1 MENAYRPEAWHELY
15 VMLGGSSAALAG
27 LLFVAMSIHLDDV
40 LKVPFLRTFARNNTI
55 AMIVLVVR
63 ASAILTPQS
72 HVMLAVELI
81 FLDGFGVVMASTVL
95 IWGSRHMPRGRKLR
109 AAATVLCSVLG
120 AAGAVSLVTEAGG
133 GMYVITAAYL
143 ILFCVII
150 SSAWALMTGVYQAD
164 QRSKRR

>member
-15 VMLGGSSAALAG
+15 VMLGGSAAALAG

-63 ASAILTPQS
+63 AAAILMPQS
-72 HVMLAVELI
+72 HLMLAVELI
-81 FLDGFGVVMASTVL
+81 LIDAFGVVMVSTVL
-95 IWGSRHMPRGRKLR
+95 VRDSRQMPHGRKLR
-109 AAATVLCSVLG
+109 AAAVALSNVLG
-120 AAGAVSLVTEAGG
+120 VAGAVSLVAETGG

-143 ILFCVII
+143 IFFCIII
-150 SSAWALMTGVYQAD
+150 SSAWALMTGVYQAE
-164 QRSKRR
+164 RAPKRR

>member
-15 VMLGGSSAALAG
+15 LMLGGSAAALAG

-63 ASAILTPQS
+63 AAAILMPQN
-72 HVMLAVELI
+72 HLMLAVELI
-81 FLDGFGVVMASTVL
+81 LLDAFGFVMASTVL
-95 IWGSRHMPRGRKLR
+95 VHSRHMPRGRKFR
-109 AAATVLCSVLG
+109 AAATVLSGVLG
-120 AAGAVSLVTEAGG
+120 VAGAISLVAETGG

-143 ILFCVII
+143 LLFCII
-150 SSAWALMTGVYQAD
+150 MSSAWALMTGVYQAD
-164 QRSKRR
+164 RRSKRR

>member
-1 MENAYRPEAWHELY
+1 
-15 VMLGGSSAALAG
+15 MLGGSAAALAG

-63 ASAILTPQS
+63 AAALLMPQS
-72 HVMLAVELI
+72 HVMLAIELI
-81 FLDGFGVVMASTVL
+81 LLDGFGVVMASRVL
-95 IWGSRHMPRGRKLR
+95 IWGSRRMPRGRKLR
-109 AAATVLCSVLG
+109 AAATVLSSVLG
-120 AAGAVSLVTEAGG
+120 AAGAVSLVAETGG

-164 QRSKRR
+164 RRSKRR